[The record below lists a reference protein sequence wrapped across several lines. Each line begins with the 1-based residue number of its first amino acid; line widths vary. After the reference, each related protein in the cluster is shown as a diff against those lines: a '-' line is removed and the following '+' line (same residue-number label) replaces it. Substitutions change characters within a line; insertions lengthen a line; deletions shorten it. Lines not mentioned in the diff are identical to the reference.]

1 MPKERGAQQASQG
14 FLRVFQRR
22 DVIDQDMFVENDVKT
37 GIHLERYLTAVV
49 VVCAISAIIGAIV
62 TFGWESQVHRAMLIV
77 VVVDTFLS
85 IAGGWL
91 AYQSLRIRKRL
102 RSMTIDRTILSP
114 AGHQIESETLIRAL
128 EVFGSSDRA
137 IEWMREKNPALGN
150 QPPIRVIQTEA
161 GGKAVRDVLGR
172 IEHGVIS

>member
-1 MPKERGAQQASQG
+1 MFQG
-14 FLRVFQRR
+14 R
-22 DVIDQDMFVENDVKT
+22 DVIDPDMFGEDGVKT
-37 GIHLERYLTAVV
+37 RLQLERYLTGVV
-49 VVCAISAIIGAIV
+49 VVCAISAIIGVIV
-62 TFGWESQVHRAMLIV
+62 TFGWESQIHRAMLIV

-91 AYQSLRIRKRL
+91 AFQSLRIRKRL
-102 RSMTIDRTILSP
+102 RSTTMEGTILSA

-137 IEWMREKNPALGN
+137 IEWMREENPALGN

-161 GGKAVRDVLGR
+161 GRKAVRDVLGR